1 MPGGWKERKVDG
13 WVLMGGCVN
22 GWMDRWID
30 GWKETGG
37 REGGCGLEEGDLEA
51 SSWVPRLL

>member
-1 MPGGWKERKVDG
+1 MDG

-22 GWMDRWID
+22 GWMDGQID

-51 SSWVPRLL
+51 GSWVPRLL